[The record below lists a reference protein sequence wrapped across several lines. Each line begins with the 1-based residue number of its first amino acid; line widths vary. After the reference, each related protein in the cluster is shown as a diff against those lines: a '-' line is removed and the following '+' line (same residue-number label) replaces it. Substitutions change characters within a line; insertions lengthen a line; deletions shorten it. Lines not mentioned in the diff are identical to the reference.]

1 MSLLRVL
8 TGPGL
13 CLALLCG
20 CMAEPTTVRKPA
32 PQTEAGGGW
41 LAAAPAEKALPGV
54 LKLPQWPASNSQIRT
69 TSATIYLGNLDAR
82 IAQLQQGE
90 HEPAVAQALAS
101 SLLHRYRISG
111 QLVDAER
118 AGALLQAQLQG
129 ESVSAGLR
137 AAYAQWLVLFH
148 RFAEA
153 QAQLE
158 QLGSTEDSTV
168 AALREEINLAL
179 GHYAALGPAFA
190 RPADHAPPDPYA
202 LASRAHAALLHGDLD
217 LASRLYFEAQS
228 NYHDVGPY
236 PLAWLHV
243 QQGIALLRHGHCEA
257 AEPFF
262 RAARERLPAYYLATE
277 HLAECLVQM
286 RRIEEA
292 RGLYEEVIAQTGNPE
307 FMAALADLEEIDG
320 RPERAA
326 LLRLQADQT
335 WAGLLQAHPEAYAQ
349 HAAEYYLATGRLEP
363 AALWAGRNL
372 AMRQDIGSRLLMVE
386 LALARQDRANACDQL
401 RSAQDLGLRPPELV
415 ELQALAACP

>member
-1 MSLLRVL
+1 M
-8 TGPGL
+8 GPGL
-13 CLALLCG
+13 CLALICG
-20 CMAEPTTVRKPA
+20 CMADTSAVRKPA
-32 PQTEAGGGW
+32 RETETGGGW
-41 LAAAPAEKALPGV
+41 LANAPATEALPGV
-54 LKLPQWPASNSQIRT
+54 LKLPHWPANSNQIRT
-69 TSATIYLGNLDAR
+69 TSASIYLGNLDAR
-82 IAQLQQGE
+82 IAQLQRGE
-90 HEPAVAQALAS
+90 HDPAVAQALAS
-101 SLLHRYRISG
+101 SLLHRYRITG
-111 QLVDAER
+111 QLTDAER
-118 AGALLQAQLQG
+118 AGALLQAQMQAG
-129 ESVSAGLR
+129 PVTPGLR

-153 QAQLE
+153 QAQLQ
-158 QLGSTEDSTV
+158 QLGSSQDATV

-190 RPADHAPPDPYA
+190 QPADNAPPDPYA

-257 AEPFF
+257 AEAFF
-262 RAARERLPAYYLATE
+262 RAARERLPPYYLATE
-277 HLAECLVQM
+277 HLAECLVQL

-292 RGLYEEVIAQTGNPE
+292 RNLYEEVIAQTNNPE
-307 FMAALADLEEIDG
+307 FIAALADLEDLDG

-326 LLRLQADQT
+326 LLRLQGDQT
-335 WAGLLQAHPEAYAQ
+335 WTELLQRHPDAYAQ
-349 HAAEYYLATGRLEP
+349 HAAEYYLATGRHEQ

-386 LALARQDRANACDQL
+386 LALARQDRGNACEQL
-401 RSAQDLGLRPPELV
+401 HSAQAVGLRPPELV
-415 ELQALAACP
+415 ALLERVDCD